1 MATTT
6 TPAPAKYIG
15 VSIEDFMEGTK
26 AAVDS
31 GKYQDGT
38 SIDPHAR
45 EALGALHKSLSAPKL
60 RISNYAFCFSRH
72 CFIIINF

>member
-6 TPAPAKYIG
+6 RPADKYIG
-15 VSIEDFMEGTK
+15 VSIEDFLEGTK

-38 SIDPHAR
+38 SIDPKAR
-45 EALGALHKSLSAPKL
+45 EALGALSKSLAAPKL
-60 RISNYAFCFSRH
+60 RISSYAFCFSRH